1 MYGAD
6 FINRRFT
13 VCACCFAD
21 RYDRGRHC
29 RLFGGIVDAALM
41 RFTDA
46 MLSIPVLPLMI
57 VFAAL
62 DLREIVKGQG
72 IWVGLAVL
80 MGFAF
85 LLVTLGTWMADRT
98 APASTFILSGL
109 IAALAGGV
117 PMAGLLLFLG
127 TDVGGGGTTASVVQL
142 IIIVVLFSWM
152 TVVDRRAAALQIREL
167 VAAAKAFGAKPQEI
181 ARHIVPNAMAPII
194 VAQPFRWVQSFFTN
208 PYFLWVSA

>member
-1 MYGAD
+1 MGVIAGY
-6 FINRRFT
+6 
-13 VCACCFAD
+13 
-21 RYDRGRHC
+21 
-29 RLFGGIVDAALM
+29 FGGIVDAALM

-117 PMAGLLLFLG
+117 PMAGPPP
-127 TDVGGGGTTASVVQL
+127 
-142 IIIVVLFSWM
+142 FSWGPM
-152 TVVDRRAAALQIREL
+152 WA
-167 VAAAKAFGAKPQEI
+167 VAV
-181 ARHIVPNAMAPII
+181 R
-194 VAQPFRWVQSFFTN
+194 QPVLCS
-208 PYFLWVSA
+208 